1 MRGAWM
7 AAMGQVASGW
17 LSSRL
22 PGQRGLRG
30 LGVDAQDPQALEEDI
45 SALCVLFEQAEAEH
59 LVLPAAIDYHQEHLH
74 LLRPQLCDDLR
85 RKAAFPILHQR
96 VDVLDGRDGT
106 GHLGLAIVP
115 VVNNDQVLEAPVDA
129 VLPRDAVSRA
139 LRDIGARAP
148 SDGLLGKVVHQI
160 LDRDFSASFSSTVRD
175 LAESTGS
182 LPYPDGD
189 VAMGGATMGAVGRAY
204 VPPPPPTSS
213 ALSLMWPEPS
223 SVVEWKVFWSLSLLS
238 VQQHIANMA
247 PTAALRETRPITV
260 SGFGPCCAGP
270 LAAG

>member
-1 MRGAWM
+1 M

-160 LDRDFSASFSSTVRD
+160 LEPRLLRLLLLHCQGPRRVHRLVAVPRRRRCHGRRHHGCGGPRVRAATAADLLSA
-175 LAESTGS
+175 E
-182 LPYPDGD
+182 PD
-189 VAMGGATMGAVGRAY
+189 VARTLVCCRVEGVLVTLLVVRAAAHCEHGAD
-204 VPPPPPTSS
+204 
-213 ALSLMWPEPS
+213 
-223 SVVEWKVFWSLSLLS
+223 
-238 VQQHIANMA
+238 
-247 PTAALRETRPITV
+247 
-260 SGFGPCCAGP
+260 SGSP
-270 LAAG
+270 